1 MHKSANGFPTKEFF
15 MTMLTRDIQLHD
27 AILDLL
33 DNCLDGVHRDQK
45 SKGTK
50 DKKASDYYHGYSA
63 EIIISEKT
71 FSITDNCGGI
81 PIEVAEESAFRMGRG
96 SEGTPDDLQTVGIY
110 GIGMKRA
117 IFKLG
122 KSASVETSNGGDHYK
137 VTIPDSWIDSDG
149 WNFPIEMLS
158 DSTAPRTQIIVENL
172 NEEIASRWETTE
184 KRETFVGELI
194 KAIKESYSF
203 IIEKGFTITVNRK
216 QVDALPVSLIIAK
229 DKKDGIKPYI
239 YKAVLGSVSINLIIG
254 FYAPISSEDERD
266 EMITSKR
273 TTGDAGWTVI
283 CNDRVVLYNDKS
295 HLSGWGES
303 GVPNY
308 HTQFIGIRGIVFFES
323 NTPKDLPMTTTK
335 RGIDLTSEV
344 YAVTKNK
351 MREGLKIFTGYTNT
365 WKGRYSEEKTYSSQT
380 TEVPVSEL
388 ISREKQVAHLGKI
401 VYSRD
406 GVFKPKLPKPTNE
419 TEFRRISFSK
429 NKDEIQVVGKYI
441 FGEDDSIERPPTKIG
456 EECFDKFLQKAKAMQ
471 GGKVDG

>member
-1 MHKSANGFPTKEFF
+1 MEATPMPKSANGFPTKEFF

-33 DNCLDGVHRDQK
+33 DNCLDGVHRNQE

-50 DKKASDYYHGYSA
+50 DKKSANYYEGYSA
-63 EIIISEKT
+63 EIDISEKI

-81 PIEVAEESAFRMGRG
+81 PIEVAEKYAFRMGRG
-96 SEGTPDDLQTVGIY
+96 SEGTLDNLQTVGIY

-122 KSASVETSNGGDHYK
+122 KSAVVETSNGGNHYK
-137 VTIPDSWIDSDG
+137 VTISDSWINSPDNWD
-149 WNFPIEMLS
+149 FPIEELN
-158 DSTAPRTQIIVENL
+158 DSAKAGTQIIVRNL

-184 KRETFVGELI
+184 KREAFVGELI
-194 KAIKESYSF
+194 KAIMESYSF
-203 IIEKGFTITVNRK
+203 IIEKGFTIKVNGK
-216 QVDALPVSLIIAK
+216 QVDAMPIGLIIAK
-229 DKKDGIKPYI
+229 DRDDGIKPYT
-239 YKAVLGSVSINLIIG
+239 YKAVMGSVSINLIIG
-254 FYAPISSEDERD
+254 FYAPISTEDEID

-273 TTGDAGWTVI
+273 TSGDAGWTVV

-351 MREGLKIFTGYTNT
+351 MREGLKLFTGYTNT
-365 WKGRYSEEKTYSSQT
+365 WKGRSSEEKSYSSQT
-380 TEVPVSEL
+380 VKVPVSDL
-388 ISREKQVAHLGKI
+388 ISPEKHE
-401 VYSRD
+401 VYFGMIPSRT
-406 GVFKPKLPKPTNE
+406 GVFKPQLPKPTND
-419 TEFRRISFSK
+419 TEFQRISFSK
-429 NKDEIQVVGKYI
+429 NKDEIQTVGKYI
-441 FGEDDSIERPPTKIG
+441 FGEDDSIERLPSKIG
-456 EECFDKFLQKAKAMQ
+456 EECFDKALKEAMQ
-471 GGKVDG
+471 GAG